1 MPPNHWYHC
10 AGCQAPMVPVVM
22 VYACRVRACPYGRE
36 GKGKRTWTL
45 DDEGKGKGKQGRG
58 KGNGKCNRDGKG

>member
-1 MPPNHWYHC
+1 
-10 AGCQAPMVPVVM
+10 MVPVVM

-45 DDEGKGKGKQGRG
+45 DDEGKGKGKRTWTLDHA
-58 KGNGKCNRDGKG
+58 GKC